1 MFIAGPTPL
10 ELSGSCRFRGTSCS
24 RRSAGFL
31 RHVARSRLTTARAEA
46 GFPGLFPLWNFPAYP
61 APRRVPGSCA
71 RTSDGRLPRRPHL
84 QSGNTPVGGPPGSGR
99 SRRLLT
105 AALLGTPCV
114 GVGFPPASQGLP
126 LRCRAPGLGG
136 VASNRRACRQ
146 SHRNSASPPGTTRTC
161 SGSSWSRPRRSGLT
175 TSLLGSPCPH
185 AYRRLPIRL
194 RASGLRGAG
203 SQGRAP
209 GSARRSSSTTPSMF
223 PHLQASRLPVAIPT

>member
-1 MFIAGPTPL
+1 LCGTP
-10 ELSGSCRFRGTSCS
+10 CS
-24 RRSAGFL
+24 RRSTGFL
-31 RHVARSRLTTARAEA
+31 HYFARSRLTTARTE
-46 GFPGLFPLWNFPAYP
+46 GCFPFLVPLWNFPTFP
-61 APRRVPGSCA
+61 ALRRVPGSCA

-114 GVGFPPASQGLP
+114 GVGFPPASQGLA
-126 LRCRAPGLGG
+126 LRFRAPGLGG

-146 SHRNSASPPGTTRTC
+146 PHRQSASPPGTTRTC
-161 SGSSWSRPRRSGLT
+161 SGSSWSRPRRSVLIT
-175 TSLLGSPCPH
+175 CVLGSPFPH
-185 AYRRLPIRL
+185 AYRRLPIRWQ
-194 RASGLRGAG
+194 ASGRRGAG

-223 PHLQASRLPVAIPT
+223 PHLQPSRLPVAIPT